1 MKRNA
6 YVFTILICLSLAC
19 NLGTT
24 VAPTA
29 QPASGGQSPDQGD
42 RCGDG
47 VCEGPENGGN
57 CPVDCT
63 AADQS
68 GAVAEQ
74 KAQPALAT
82 DDVYLWVEQ
91 SAFYQG
97 TSDECWYDPDTH
109 RSKLTNDSVFKVL
122 PATADGSVQA
132 PLLFTI
138 IVHIEPAQEYATL
151 QAYLRDRNR
160 VTRMAEMLAAHGGKL
175 TIQTQRPFIT
185 TSQAEGDDIHRHWEG
200 LGHEIAIHFHEDRY
214 VKGALHGAQAPFE
227 EWVTQLSGLGA
238 EIQGLVDNPVVTW
251 SGGNLYEQIYQAAA
265 QAALSVNTNYKD
277 PTMQAV
283 DPVYLT
289 VSPWRPRGL
298 AASTGGAAHDPDG
311 PVVYLPAGMY
321 PAHCDKPAAVPRPY
335 TTQGFD
341 YITTALIHSL
351 NVARSGYV
359 NVSYTTFHPGDFRT
373 PEDDEHEF
381 ARWDEWLTKV
391 FDPLVADGRL
401 QWATASEMA
410 HAFADWEAR

>member
-1 MKRNA
+1 MKHHA
-6 YVFTILICLSLAC
+6 SVFAILICLSLAC

-24 VAPTA
+24 AAPTA
-29 QPASGGQSPDQGD
+29 QPARGGQSSDQDG

-57 CPVDCT
+57 CPVDCPTADPAAT
-63 AADQS
+63 AAKQ
-68 GAVAEQ
+68 E
-74 KAQPALAT
+74 AQPASAA
-82 DDVYLWVEQ
+82 DAVYLPVEQ
-91 SAFYQG
+91 SPFYQG
-97 TSDECWYDPDTH
+97 LSDECWYDPGTH
-109 RSKLTNDSVFKVL
+109 GSKLTGDAGFKVL
-122 PATADGSVQA
+122 PVPSDGSTQA

-138 IVHIEPAQEYATL
+138 IVHIEPAQEYTTR
-151 QAYLRDRNR
+151 QTYLRDRNR

-185 TSQAEGDDIHRHWEG
+185 TSQAEGDDIHRQWEG
-200 LGHEIAIHFHEDRY
+200 LGHEIAIHFHEDQY
-214 VKGALHGAQAPFE
+214 VQGALTGPPAPIE
-227 EWVTQLSGLGA
+227 EWVTQLGSLRA

-251 SGGNLYEQIYQAAA
+251 SGGNLNELIYQVAA
-265 QAALSVNTNYKD
+265 QAGLSVNTNYKD
-277 PTMQAV
+277 PSMQAV

-298 AASTGGAAHDPDG
+298 ASSAGGAAHDPDG
-311 PVVYLPAGMY
+311 PVVYLPAGVY

-381 ARWDEWLTKV
+381 ARWDEWLTTV
-391 FDPLVADGRL
+391 VDPLVADGRL

-410 HAFADWEAR
+410 RAFADWEAR